1 MKFFNWLNENLE
13 KYIASI
19 LFMLL
24 TGVMILNVIMR
35 YVFRNALAWASEV
48 VLILFVWFVWFT
60 VSYAFKERA
69 HIKVTAIVSL
79 LPKKFQIVLRL
90 IVSIFI
96 LIFFVI
102 IMKTG
107 IELLGHY
114 SVRGKT
120 SLLLKYPMWLFYL
133 SAPVGI
139 GLSILRIIQN
149 SYKDYIELKQKSI
162 SQGRG

>member
-1 MKFFNWLNENLE
+1 MKFFDWLNENLE

-35 YVFRNALAWASEV
+35 YIFKNALAWASEV
-48 VLILFVWFVWFT
+48 VLILFIWFVWFT

-79 LPKKFQIVLRL
+79 LPEKFQIALRL
-90 IVSIFI
+90 IVSISI

-133 SAPVGI
+133 SAPVGV
-139 GLSILRIIQN
+139 GLSIFRIIQN

-162 SQGRG
+162 

>member
-1 MKFFNWLNENLE
+1 MKFLNWLNENLE

-35 YVFRNALAWASEV
+35 YIFKNALAWASEV
-48 VLILFVWFVWFT
+48 VLILFIWFVWFT

-79 LPKKFQIVLRL
+79 LPEKFQIALRL
-90 IVSIFI
+90 IVSISI

-133 SAPVGI
+133 SAPAGV

-162 SQGRG
+162 